1 MRGSGAPPS
10 SFALKWQP
18 SRASGLRL
26 IKIAY
31 LLNNPPHGREME
43 TLKVLI
49 TRGRDK
55 TARPSISE
63 TLI

>member
-1 MRGSGAPPS
+1 MRGSGARHQALPP
-10 SFALKWQP
+10 KWQP
-18 SRASGLRL
+18 SRAAALRL

-43 TLKVLI
+43 ALKVLI
-49 TRGRDK
+49 AQGRDE